1 MSHDEYAS
9 TKVSLQDQWEAIL
22 KADGE
27 DRARNAESDPYVE
40 SGTKFDWFN
49 RAESYDDIDAR
60 LDQQAFEINDTRQA
74 ANSERKRARELL
86 ASGDRAGAD
95 YAHAFARE
103 LNAQANSNLRRVLR
117 NGRLFSERFAR
128 AAEEARWA
136 EVAADLAAAVR
147 SPDADHALKV
157 ACTQCLREIAPAFL
171 GDAASEFDSRWLA
184 KRAEIPLRTAQ
195 ELVSDA
201 NRLEGCIAA
210 LMIDT
215 EFGSRKALQALAD
228 ETPLKQ
234 REIANSVRAYLP
246 RYLVQHGIVSEKRK
260 RKGSISVAEL
270 RALTFIGRNEEA
282 GWTYLTALPSAAE
295 RTEWLGRQIEFRE
308 RQLEIDQRRSERTN
322 GIIRQIKA
330 DQKNKIGSRQRGAK
344 TLAAQE
350 KDAA

>member
-1 MSHDEYAS
+1 MNHDTHAS
-9 TKVSLQDQWEAIL
+9 SNVSLQDQWEAIL
-22 KADGE
+22 KADSE
-27 DRARNAESDPYVE
+27 NRARIAEADPYVE
-40 SGTKFDWFN
+40 GGTKFDWFN

-60 LDQQAFEINDTRQA
+60 LDRQAFEINDTRRA

-86 ASGDRAGAD
+86 ASGNAAEAE

-128 AAEEARWA
+128 AAEECRWS
-136 EVAADLAAAVR
+136 EVADDLAAAIK

-171 GDAASEFDSRWLA
+171 SDNASAFDSHWLT
-184 KRAEIPLRTAQ
+184 KRVGVPLRTAQ
-195 ELVSDA
+195 ELLSDA

-215 EFGSRKALQALAD
+215 EFGSRKALQAIA
-228 ETPLKQ
+228 EENPSKQ
-234 REIANSVRAYLP
+234 REIANGVRAYLP
-246 RYLVQHGIVSEKRK
+246 QYLLQHGIAVEKRK
-260 RKGSISVAEL
+260 RKGSISVTEL
-270 RALTFIGRNEEA
+270 KALAFIGRNEET
-282 GWTYLTALPSAAE
+282 GWAYLTALPTVE

-308 RQLEIDQRRSERTN
+308 RQLEVDQRRSERTN

-330 DQKNKIGSRQRGAK
+330 DQKNKISSRQRGAK
-344 TLAAQE
+344 TLAARE